1 MRTFKLTLAYDGT
14 NFFGWQRQNG
24 TPTIQACVETALC
37 EIEGHI
43 VTVHGAGRTDAG
55 VHALGQVAS
64 FRLGHAIEA
73 PSLVRAL
80 NAKLPSDIRVI
91 DAEQVADDFHAR
103 FDACSKTYRYW
114 LATGPVANPLASRFV
129 WHLRRPIDLTDM
141 QEAGSILCGCHD
153 FAAFQT
159 AADEKVKASTVRT
172 ISELT
177 IGTEAVSAWLSQIP
191 SPESECVFV
200 DVVGDGFLR
209 HMVRS
214 IVGTLVDV
222 GWGRRSVENVTT
234 VLASCRRENAG
245 PTAPAR
251 GLFLVQVGYP

>member
-37 EIEGHI
+37 DIEGQV

-64 FRLGHAIEA
+64 VRLGHTIEA

-80 NAKLPSDIRVI
+80 NAKLPGDIRVI
-91 DAEQVADDFHAR
+91 DAEPVVDNFHAR

-129 WHLRRPIDLTDM
+129 WHLRRPIDLAGM
-141 QEAGSILCGCHD
+141 QEASSILCGCHD

-159 AADEKVKASTVRT
+159 AADEKAQASTVRT
-172 ISELT
+172 ISELR
-177 IGTEAVSAWLSQIP
+177 IGTGSVSTWFSQIP
-191 SPESECVFV
+191 DLKSECVFV

-222 GWGRRSVENVTT
+222 GWGRRSVENVTA
-234 VLASCRRENAG
+234 VLASCRRECAG

-251 GLFLVQVGYP
+251 GLFLVRVGYP